1 MSSTTSSDD
10 SKIAHRAVDHDL
22 TFKEVVLQLGLVRK
36 AIFDRVVD
44 PAKMVKPYA
53 VVAARSEEGLYSA
66 SSTPAERRE
75 QLKFVDNG
83 RA

>member
-1 MSSTTSSDD
+1 L
-10 SKIAHRAVDHDL
+10 IFLAVSGFVDEQ
-22 TFKEVVLQLGLVRK
+22 TFD
-36 AIFDRVVD
+36 AVVD